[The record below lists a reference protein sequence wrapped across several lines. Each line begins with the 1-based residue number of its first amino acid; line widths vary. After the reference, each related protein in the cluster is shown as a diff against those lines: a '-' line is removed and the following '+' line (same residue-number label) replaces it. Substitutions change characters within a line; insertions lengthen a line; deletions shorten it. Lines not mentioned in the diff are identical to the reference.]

1 MHDCLFCR
9 QPGGELLWSAA
20 QCRIIWPKDR
30 DYAGLLRVAWQAHVK
45 EMSDLEPEQ
54 RSHLMQVVFA
64 TESVLRA
71 VLQPD
76 KMNLA
81 SFGNVVPHL
90 HWHVI
95 P

>member
-1 MHDCLFCR
+1 
-9 QPGGELLWSAA
+9 
-20 QCRIIWPKDR
+20 
-30 DYAGLLRVAWQAHVK
+30 
-45 EMSDLEPEQ
+45 

-95 P
+95 PRFTDDAYFPNPFGGLKQRESNRTLPADFAAVVRRELAVALA